1 MTWLMQFLFGM
12 FLAYLLFSPKLRNF
26 IFGLLLWIVRPPN
39 PPKKRIVRRVR
50 KNNILSKSTELEIG
64 NKNGIPVDE
73 TELDKWL
80 SKNGDLRKVN
90 Q

>member
-1 MTWLMQFLFGM
+1 MWIVQFLLGM
-12 FLAYLLFSPKLRNF
+12 FLAYLLFSSKFRGFL
-26 IFGLLLWIVRPPN
+26 FGFLLWLLRPPD
-39 PPKKRIVRRVR
+39 PPKRIIIRRVR
-50 KNNILSKSTELEIG
+50 KNNILTRVKDLEIG
-64 NKNGIPVDE
+64 NNNGIPVDE